1 MRNKRKFAIID
12 ANYNRAREGLR
23 VAEDIERF
31 YYRLGR
37 FAGLRRLRHR
47 LAAVFRDDYPQ
58 LVGNRNVKKDR
69 GAKLG
74 EKGRGGMKAVLR
86 SNFARAGEALRVL
99 EEVEK
104 TEDVKKSAA
113 VKRIRFRLYE
123 LEKEFLEEGG
133 KQKR

>member
-37 FAGLRRLRHR
+37 FSGLRRLRHR
-47 LAAVFRDDYPQ
+47 LTAVFREDYPQ
-58 LVGNRNVKKDR
+58 LIGNRDVKKDR
-69 GAKLG
+69 GAKLA
-74 EKGRGGMKAVLR
+74 ETGRGSMKAVLR

-104 TEDVKKSAA
+104 TEDVKKAA
-113 VKRIRFRLYE
+113 SVKRIRFRLYE
-123 LEKEFLEEGG
+123 LEKEFLEEE
-133 KQKR
+133 KKIRQ